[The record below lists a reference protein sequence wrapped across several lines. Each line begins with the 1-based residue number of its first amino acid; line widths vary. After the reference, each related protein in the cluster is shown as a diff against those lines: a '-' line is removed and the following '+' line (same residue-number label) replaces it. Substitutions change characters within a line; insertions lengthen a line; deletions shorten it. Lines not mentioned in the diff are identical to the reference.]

1 MNNNVTG
8 TKIVVEKLNTD
19 IVNKFESELF
29 INSLIDYI
37 QKYRT
42 VEAEN
47 GLEIEVNNIVIDYG
61 KEKTFKIKRDTAI

>member
-1 MNNNVTG
+1 MNNSNTG
-8 TKIVVEKLNTD
+8 TKIIVEKLNTD
-19 IVNKFESELF
+19 IENKFESEMF

-47 GLEIEVNNIVIDYG
+47 GLDIEVNNIAIDYG
-61 KEKTFKIKRDTAI
+61 KEKL